1 MRPHTLWALSWHTML
16 RQAGKQPRPIP
27 PMNDYNIIKA
37 KWCEVSREPRSMQ
50 KLCGTGAGQSVPHCP
65 ALSRD
70 VRFCRE
76 SCAGQVRDSTVPHCP
91 ALSRNVRF
99 AEKAVRDR
107 RGTVCPALSRAVP
120 RCSFLQ
126 RKLFLQC
133 HQNEFCAWPFQF
145 HLSFFLQK
153 CSVQSCPP
161 R

>member
-1 MRPHTLWALSWHTML
+1 ML

-37 KWCEVSREPRSMQ
+37 KGCEVSREPRSMQ
-50 KLCGTGAGQSVPHCP
+50 KLCGTGAGQSVPRCP

-76 SCAGQVRDSTVPHCP
+76 SCAGQVRDRTVPHCP

-107 RGTVCPALSRAVP
+107 RGTVILS
-120 RCSFLQ
+120 
-126 RKLFLQC
+126 
-133 HQNEFCAWPFQF
+133 
-145 HLSFFLQK
+145 
-153 CSVQSCPP
+153 
-161 R
+161 